1 MPGVYSELP
10 SLKLKTNQLQNKNH
24 LERDVLEDDDG
35 MLGRVLLQQGLEV
48 GRASREDHLVS
59 LAGLAIAS
67 LEIEKVTN

>member
-1 MPGVYSELP
+1 
-10 SLKLKTNQLQNKNH
+10 
-24 LERDVLEDDDG
+24 

-67 LEIEKVTN
+67 LEIEKVKN

>member
-1 MPGVYSELP
+1 M
-10 SLKLKTNQLQNKNH
+10 KLKTNQLQNKNH